1 MSRISSRLKRIFER
15 SEVALGH
22 TIPIRKTATGVWV
35 PTPLQ
40 AIEAA
45 FAAFEDLGL
54 LGREAVPRLAIDAG
68 SGDGRVPCVL
78 ASLDP
83 RLRVYGVELDPVL
96 FAQASTNVETL
107 DLDAKAV
114 SDAGRVHFLAGD
126 YCDTAT
132 YAAGGLDFGDTGL
145 VLNYPDG
152 NERRLA
158 RFISE
163 NGGDSTK
170 LCLLTTDHEV
180 VVGELELQSQ
190 RDLALAGEL
199 PWRLSIYGRT

>member
-1 MSRISSRLKRIFER
+1 MSRISSRLKGIFDR

-40 AIEAA
+40 VIEAA

-54 LGREAVPRLAIDAG
+54 LGGEAVPRPALDAG
-68 SGDGRVPCVL
+68 AGDGRVPCVL

-83 RLRVYGVELDPVL
+83 RLHVYGVELDPVL
-96 FAQASTNVETL
+96 FARASTNVETL
-107 DLDAKAV
+107 EAKAV
-114 SDAGRVHFLAGD
+114 TTAGRVHLLAGD

-132 YAAGGLDFGDTGL
+132 YAAGGLDVGDAGL
-145 VLNYPDG
+145 VFNYPDG
-152 NERRLA
+152 NETRLA
-158 RFISE
+158 RFILE

-170 LCLLTTDHEV
+170 LCLLTTDCEV
-180 VVGELELQSQ
+180 VVGELDLQCE
-190 RDLALAGEL
+190 RDIAVTGEL